1 MHEDLSMSDS
11 VIGNAKTNLW
21 SLGGASNAPQGP
33 QPVAEPTGPATA
45 KPAAPAGDEG
55 AFNGASV
62 LQAAASGQ
70 WAAAANLGASQTTG
84 GSWTA
89 GWTFDSASAGN
100 AASQWSKDL
109 VPTSNTQWTVDAV
122 MAEATRGLEGAAQ
135 ALDALRASALKEIQ
149 AIRQLASSLT
159 FAQGGA
165 VDGLKVGRQE
175 RFESEL
181 AAAEMSLAKNPP
193 DVEAYRR
200 DMSDARTILNPPV
213 NPLNELGQSRNQL
226 HWGKPVPG
234 AQNVLAK
241 LNALIDG
248 AGHATSKVTPTLYSL
263 RGDLIQAQS
272 KVDTLK
278 NAAEQRAKI
287 QAKAAEFNQ
296 SKVAAGDAQL
306 RYQQGVVQVGG
317 QFADYFKQAMREL
330 DALPASPAVAAAKA
344 GLAKAENALK
354 LNYFGSSTELLGKFE
369 ALAAAAGKT
378 LTAPASLRESLTA
391 AGRLQGENNRAQDKA
406 RRLEQEHARMQA
418 GYDEVF
424 RR

>member
-1 MHEDLSMSDS
+1 MSDS

-21 SLGGASNAPQGP
+21 SLGGASNAPQAP
-33 QPVAEPTGPATA
+33 QPVAEPTGLAPA

-181 AAAEMSLAKNPP
+181 AAAEKSLAKNPP

-287 QAKAAEFNQ
+287 QAKGAEFSQ
-296 SKVAAGDAQL
+296 AKVAAGDAQL

>member
-1 MHEDLSMSDS
+1 MSDS

-21 SLGGASNAPQGP
+21 SLGGTQAAPQAP
-33 QPVAEPTGPATA
+33 QPVAEPTGTAPA
-45 KPAAPAGDEG
+45 KPAGPAGDEG

-70 WAAAANLGASQTTG
+70 WAAAANLGASQPAG

-89 GWTFDSASAGN
+89 GWTFDSGSTGN
-100 AASQWSKDL
+100 ASSQWSKDL

-122 MAEATRGLEGAAQ
+122 MAEATRGLEGAGQ
-135 ALDALRASALKEIQ
+135 ALDAMRASALKEIQ

-165 VDGLKVGRQE
+165 VDGLKVGRQA
-175 RFESEL
+175 RFEGEL
-181 AAAEMSLAKNPP
+181 AAAEKSLSKNPP

-200 DMSDARTILNPPV
+200 DMADARTILNPPLK
-213 NPLNELGQSRNQL
+213 PLNELGQSRNQL

-234 AQNVLAK
+234 SQNVLAK

-248 AGHATSKVTPTLYSL
+248 AGFAASKVTPSLYSL

-272 KVDTLK
+272 KVDTLS
-278 NAAEQRAKI
+278 NAAEQRSKI
-287 QAKAAEFNQ
+287 QAKGVEFSQ
-296 SKVAAGDAQL
+296 AKVAAGDAL
-306 RYQQGVVQVGG
+306 ARYQQAVVQVGG
-317 QFADYFKQAMREL
+317 QFADFFAQAKREL
-330 DALPASPAVAAAKA
+330 DSLPASPAVAAAKA
-344 GLAKAENALK
+344 ELAKAENALK

-369 ALAAAAGKT
+369 ALAAAAGKSV
-378 LTAPASLRESLTA
+378 TAPKSLRESLAT
-391 AGRLQGENNRAQDKA
+391 AGRLQGENHRAQDKA
-406 RRLEQEHARMQA
+406 RRLEQEHGRMQA